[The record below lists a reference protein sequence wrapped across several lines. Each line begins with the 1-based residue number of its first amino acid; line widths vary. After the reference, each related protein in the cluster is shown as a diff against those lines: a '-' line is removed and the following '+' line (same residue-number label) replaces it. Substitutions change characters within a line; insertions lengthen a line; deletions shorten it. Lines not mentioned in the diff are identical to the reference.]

1 MDEAQSKESF
11 SHAEETWMS
20 STPPAKET
28 EPDGAARS
36 EYVRG
41 ARAMLPILM
50 GVIPMAVVTGIGA
63 VDSGMSKGE
72 AFFSSIAMYAA
83 ASQLVAYKM
92 LGNGADAL
100 LILAAVFIINLRF
113 TLYSAGISPH
123 LKGMQAPLRIAGAYA
138 LSDQAYGITML
149 YKQSNPKGDA
159 ARFFIGAAFTMWVTY
174 QIFALAGII
183 LGTQVPKEFSLDFA
197 VPLTFTAIMIPQIT
211 RPELVVAAL
220 SSAVLALALGD
231 LPNNA
236 GFFIAAIIGI
246 ATGGISKQF
255 FERGN

>member
-1 MDEAQSKESF
+1 MNSQPSAP
-11 SHAEETWMS
+11 ETL
-20 STPPAKET
+20 PP
-28 EPDGAARS
+28 GAARS
-36 EYVRG
+36 EYIKG

-63 VDSGMSKGE
+63 VDCGMSKGE
-72 AFFSSIAMYAA
+72 AFFSSVSMYAA

-92 LGNGADAL
+92 IGSGADAL

-113 TLYSAGISPH
+113 TLYSAGMSPH
-123 LKGMQAPLRIAGAYA
+123 LKGMPAPLRLAGAYSM
-138 LSDQAYGITML
+138 SDQAYGITML
-149 YKQSNPKGDA
+149 YRQSNPQGDA
-159 ARFFIGAAFTMWVTY
+159 ARFFIGAAFTMWVAY
-174 QIFALAGII
+174 QLSTLAGII

-211 RPELVVAAL
+211 RPELLVAAL
-220 SSAVLALALGD
+220 TSATLALALGG

-246 ATGGISKQF
+246 AAGGISKRF
-255 FERGN
+255 FENR